1 MQMCDRILVI
11 HEREVKEQ
19 GTYEQLMVQ
28 NQVFVQL
35 ASGGE
40 WSGW

>member
-1 MQMCDRILVI
+1 MQIRDWILVI
-11 HEREVKEQ
+11 HEQEVKEQ
-19 GTYEQLMVQ
+19 GTYQLMVQ